1 MNAYTRWERTAQV
14 LIVLVVGLLMLA
26 GVASA
31 SAGSAS
37 TGSASG
43 RRPPVPATVFTAGTA
58 ADAMRQA
65 VVYLDETGSDPVEV
79 YITGPAVSS
88 DAVWRVVIV
97 E

>member
-1 MNAYTRWERTAQV
+1 MKAYTRWERTAQV

-31 SAGSAS
+31 S
-37 TGSASG
+37 TGSAG
-43 RRPPVPATVFTAGTA
+43 RRPPMPATIFTAGTA

-65 VVYLDETGSDPVEV
+65 VVYLDETGSDPASVTV
-79 YITGPAVSS
+79 TGPSAAQDVL
-88 DAVWRVVIV
+88 WTVVIV